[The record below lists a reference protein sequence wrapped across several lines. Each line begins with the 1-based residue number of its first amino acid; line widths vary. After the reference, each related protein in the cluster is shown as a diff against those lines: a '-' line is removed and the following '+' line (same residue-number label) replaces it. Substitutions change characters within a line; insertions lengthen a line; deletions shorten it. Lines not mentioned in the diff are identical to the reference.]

1 MIDDNVFMAP
11 PQPASG
17 PELMKKIIDLING
30 EGIFSAGE
38 ASDVPKLNL
47 DPIIEKPLDE
57 SEK

>member
-1 MIDDNVFMAP
+1 MAP

-17 PELMKKIIDLING
+17 PDLMKKIIDLING

-38 ASDVPKLNL
+38 ASDVPRLNL

>member
-1 MIDDNVFMAP
+1 
-11 PQPASG
+11 
-17 PELMKKIIDLING
+17 MKKIIDLING

-38 ASDVPKLNL
+38 ASDVLKLNL